1 VLRAYD
7 NRMFFTERRPDIYL
21 ATILG
26 LTEGTETVCEFHDAS
41 LSSLMAFD
49 GREDDSNTS
58 VWLWAFRG
66 KLLIISTPFYRGRHW
81 ARTPEE
87 FLPIVEQLKT
97 LHRNDYVHG
106 DIRCCNIIF
115 QDNKQGRLVDFDFG
129 GKNNGDTTKYP
140 RGYQRTL
147 FDGFR
152 PGKGGSPVTKRDD
165 WLSLRFVIFAF
176 HDFFPP
182 EHASSVTY
190 EQLLQRER
198 QRLQMDHLK
207 RELAEK
213 EAPTAEEIQELVD
226 FLKEIGRNRWTVEP
240 GFGFR
245 ERLEEYGC

>member
-1 VLRAYD
+1 
-7 NRMFFTERRPDIYL
+7 MCFTERRPDIYL

-41 LSSLMAFD
+41 SSSLMAFD
-49 GREDDSNTS
+49 GREEDSNTS

-115 QDNKQGRLVDFDFG
+115 QDNKQGRLIDFDFG

-140 RGYQRTL
+140 RGYQGTL
-147 FDGFR
+147 LMVPAREKVGAR
-152 PGKGGSPVTKRDD
+152 
-165 WLSLRFVIFAF
+165 LRRGM
-176 HDFFPP
+176 
-182 EHASSVTY
+182 TGY
-190 EQLLQRER
+190 L
-198 QRLQMDHLK
+198 
-207 RELAEK
+207 
-213 EAPTAEEIQELVD
+213 
-226 FLKEIGRNRWTVEP
+226 
-240 GFGFR
+240 
-245 ERLEEYGC
+245 